1 MALISVIMPVYNSEN
16 YLENS
21 LNSILTQSFK
31 DIEVICV
38 DDESTDNSL
47 EILKDFERKDERVKV
62 ISQKNRGNGGARN
75 TGFKHASGDYVYFI
89 DSDDALFPE
98 ALEKM
103 YGNITSNKSDLVLFK
118 VARYIE
124 GEPLNY
130 NRPIFPLDKKFKG
143 KDFNDFTFTYKDI
156 KYYIMDSGYFAVW
169 AKFYKKEFLDNH
181 ADIFVFPE
189 NTIFVFP
196 ENTAFGDVRF
206 HIASILL
213 ASKISFVNDFL
224 YKYTMSNVNSITQ
237 TKSNR
242 MDIFKVVDSVE
253 ELFINTGFYEE
264 FKDDFIKF
272 KIHQLLFY
280 MFSANS
286 DEYFN
291 RVHDE
296 FSKIIIEDFDVPA
309 VYKGKYKLVL
319 DSKNYA
325 DFLRTVTLFDNKRNE
340 KYNIITATR
349 ETKKLK
355 EENGKLKRKIK
366 EYKSRKI
373 IKLTDK
379 LKK

>member
-189 NTIFVFP
+189 NT
-196 ENTAFGDVRF
+196 AFGDVRF
-206 HIASILL
+206 HIASMIL
-213 ASKISFVNDFL
+213 ASKISFVNEF
-224 YKYTMSNVNSITQ
+224 N
-237 TKSNR
+237 
-242 MDIFKVVDSVE
+242 VVDSVE
-253 ELFINTGFYEE
+253 ELFINTGFDEE

-291 RVHDE
+291 KVYNE
-296 FSKIIIEDFDVPA
+296 FSKIRIEDYDVPD
-309 VYKGKYKLVL
+309 VYKGKYELVL
-319 DSKNYA
+319 DSRNYA
-325 DFLRTVTLFDNKRNE
+325 DFLRTITLFDNKRNE
-340 KYNIITATR
+340 KYNIITSTR
-349 ETKKLK
+349 ESEKLK
-355 EENGKLKRKIK
+355 EENRKLKNRIK

-379 LKK
+379 LKR

>member
-1 MALISVIMPVYNSEN
+1 MALISVIMPVYNVEK

-21 LNSILTQSFK
+21 LNSVLTQSFT

-38 DDESTDNSL
+38 NDESTDGSL
-47 EILKDFERKDERVKV
+47 EILKEFEQKDRRVKV
-62 ISQKNRGNGGARN
+62 INQKNRGNGGARN
-75 TGFKHASGDYVYFI
+75 TGLKHAKGEYVYFF

-103 YGNITSNKSDLVLFK
+103 YENITSNESDLVLFK

-143 KDFNDFTFTYKDI
+143 KDFDDFTFTYKDI

-169 AKFYKKEFLDNH
+169 AKFYKKEFLDEH
-181 ADIFVFPE
+181 GDIL
-189 NTIFVFP
+189 VFP

-206 HIASILL
+206 HIASMIL
-213 ASKISFVNDFL
+213 ASRISFVNDFL
-224 YKYTMSNVNSITQ
+224 YRYTLSNKNSITQ
-237 TKSNR
+237 NKSNR
-242 MDIFKVVDSVE
+242 MDIFGVVDSVE
-253 ELFINTGFYEE
+253 EFFMKTGYFEE

-291 RVHDE
+291 RVYEE
-296 FSKIIIEDFDVPA
+296 FSKIKIEDYNVPT
-309 VYKGKYKLVL
+309 VYKGKYELVL
-319 DSKNYA
+319 DSRNYA
-325 DFLRTVTLFDNKRNE
+325 DFLRTITLFDNKRNE
-340 KYNIITATR
+340 KYNIITSTR
-349 ETKKLK
+349 ESEKLK
-355 EENGKLKRKIK
+355 EENRKLKNRIK

-379 LKK
+379 LKR

>member
-1 MALISVIMPVYNSEN
+1 
-16 YLENS
+16 
-21 LNSILTQSFK
+21 
-31 DIEVICV
+31 
-38 DDESTDNSL
+38 
-47 EILKDFERKDERVKV
+47 
-62 ISQKNRGNGGARN
+62 
-75 TGFKHASGDYVYFI
+75 
-89 DSDDALFPE
+89 
-98 ALEKM
+98 
-103 YGNITSNKSDLVLFK
+103 
-118 VARYIE
+118 
-124 GEPLNY
+124 
-130 NRPIFPLDKKFKG
+130 
-143 KDFNDFTFTYKDI
+143 
-156 KYYIMDSGYFAVW
+156 
-169 AKFYKKEFLDNH
+169 
-181 ADIFVFPE
+181 
-189 NTIFVFP
+189 
-196 ENTAFGDVRF
+196 
-206 HIASILL
+206 
-213 ASKISFVNDFL
+213 
-224 YKYTMSNVNSITQ
+224 MSNVNSITQ

>member
-103 YGNITSNKSDLVLFK
+103 YENITSNESDLVLFK
-118 VARYIE
+118 VARYVE
-124 GEPLNY
+124 GESLNY

-143 KDFNDFTFTYKDI
+143 KDFDDFTFTYKDI

-169 AKFYKKEFLDNH
+169 AKFYKKEFLDKY
-181 ADIFVFPE
+181 AD
-189 NTIFVFP
+189 IFVFP

-206 HIASILL
+206 HIASMIL
-213 ASKISFVNDFL
+213 ASKISFVNEFL
-224 YKYTMSNVNSITQ
+224 YKYTMSNTNSITQ
-237 TKSNR
+237 NKTNR
-242 MDIFKVVDSVE
+242 MDIFNVVDSVE
-253 ELFINTGFYEE
+253 ELFINTGFDEE

-291 RVHDE
+291 KVYNE
-296 FSKIIIEDFDVPA
+296 FSKIRIEDYDVPD
-309 VYKGKYKLVL
+309 VYKGKYELVL
-319 DSKNYA
+319 DSRNYA
-325 DFLRTVTLFDNKRNE
+325 DFLRTITLFDNKRNE
-340 KYNIITATR
+340 KYNIITSTR
-349 ETKKLK
+349 ESEKLK
-355 EENGKLKRKIK
+355 EENRKLKNRIK

-379 LKK
+379 LKR

>member
-1 MALISVIMPVYNSEN
+1 MVLISVIMPVYNVEN

-31 DIEVICV
+31 DIEVICI
-38 DDESTDNSL
+38 DDESKDKSL
-47 EILKDFERKDERVKV
+47 EILKDFERKDNRVKV
-62 ISQKNRGNGGARN
+62 ISQKNKGNGGARN
-75 TGFKHASGDYVYFI
+75 TGLKHASGDYVYFI
-89 DSDDALFPE
+89 DSDDTMFPE

-103 YGNITSNKSDLVLFK
+103 YCNITSNRSDLVLFK

-130 NRPIFPLDKKFKG
+130 NRPIFPLDKKFVG
-143 KDFNDFTFTYKDI
+143 ENFDDFTFTYKDI

-169 AKFYKKEFLDNH
+169 AKFYKKEFLDNYK
-181 ADIFVFPE
+181 D
-189 NTIFVFP
+189 IFVFP

-206 HIASILL
+206 HIASLIL
-213 ASKISFVNDFL
+213 ASRISFVNDFL

-237 TKSNR
+237 TQSNR

-291 RVHDE
+291 RVFQE
-296 FSKIIIEDFDVPA
+296 FSKIRIEDFDVPA
-309 VYKGKYKLVL
+309 VYKGKYELVL
-319 DSKNYA
+319 DSRNYA
-325 DFLRTVTLFDNKRNE
+325 DFLRTITLFDDKRNE

-349 ETKKLK
+349 ESKKLI
-355 EENGKLKRKIK
+355 EENKKLRRKIK
-366 EYKSRKI
+366 EYQSRKI